1 MFKDITGQAIGAY
14 IRARRLSKAA
24 AALRLTSRPILD
36 IALQYRFDSQQ
47 TFTRAFKK
55 QFNQTPALY
64 RRAEEWHAY
73 GMRPP
78 IRLEGYTMPTP
89 KFVTQPNLSLVG
101 VTQSY
106 TCTLEQ
112 ISRVRTE
119 LRTQFWRDFLHAV
132 QDIRDIPPVL
142 YGLHHAHPS
151 QEKDD
156 EQTIFYT
163 TALEPHLLPK
173 QVTRE
178 VQPIQLAGGEYVQ
191 FSYQG
196 PTEHFQDFII
206 DLYGSVL
213 PTLNLTR
220 RRGYDIE
227 RFYPLVDS
235 AQRPPKNIHC
245 EYLIPIRHAI

>member
-1 MFKDITGQAIGAY
+1 
-14 IRARRLSKAA
+14 
-24 AALRLTSRPILD
+24 
-36 IALQYRFDSQQ
+36 
-47 TFTRAFKK
+47 
-55 QFNQTPALY
+55 
-64 RRAEEWHAY
+64 
-73 GMRPP
+73 
-78 IRLEGYTMPTP
+78 MPTP

-178 VQPIQLAGGEYVQ
+178 VQPI
-191 FSYQG
+191 
-196 PTEHFQDFII
+196 
-206 DLYGSVL
+206 
-213 PTLNLTR
+213 
-220 RRGYDIE
+220 
-227 RFYPLVDS
+227 
-235 AQRPPKNIHC
+235 
-245 EYLIPIRHAI
+245 